1 MEAAVSIQFLP
12 HAIVEMTV
20 GDGADGS
27 SDVVCLT
34 HAALRQQAGG
44 DLFFID
50 RLYIG
55 DPVGADD
62 AGLDLKHE
70 DAFGSKGGRDRF
82 GRTSNDRLWR
92 CNNRRG

>member
-12 HAIVEMTV
+12 HAIVEMTI
-20 GDGADGS
+20 GDGADGFG
-27 SDVVCLT
+27 DVVYLT
-34 HAALRQQAGG
+34 HATLRQKAGSNS
-44 DLFFID
+44 LFID
-50 RLYIG
+50 RLDFG